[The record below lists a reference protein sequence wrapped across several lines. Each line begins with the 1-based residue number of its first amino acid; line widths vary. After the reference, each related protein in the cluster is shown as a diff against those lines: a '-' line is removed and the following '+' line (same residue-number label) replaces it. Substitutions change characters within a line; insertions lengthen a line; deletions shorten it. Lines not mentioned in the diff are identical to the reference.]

1 LFTFSVQC
9 FEISVDFFLI
19 AWHFLFRRSF
29 LPRKESV
36 DRRSSQCHPG
46 LAPPKRELFL
56 RLPKG
61 AEAPQCHL
69 QQLPF
74 ELLAPQR
81 TSPSE
86 STQPLNRLPLD
97 RKGPAADNGIGAHQ
111 KSYEIQ
117 CVGQS
122 LPRLRMPRR
131 ATKSCAYSPRTF
143 QGFQGLSAKVTCNMR
158 RVSLLPNY
166 DLI

>member
-1 LFTFSVQC
+1 MVKPY
-9 FEISVDFFLI
+9 VKAFFFI

-69 QQLPF
+69 QQLSF

-81 TSPSE
+81 TNHLEVRNPWRNYLWIERDPQWRQGRSREILRNLMCRSKPTADRLCLE
-86 STQPLNRLPLD
+86 SIQ
-97 RKGPAADNGIGAHQ
+97 DN
-111 KSYEIQ
+111 
-117 CVGQS
+117 
-122 LPRLRMPRR
+122 
-131 ATKSCAYSPRTF
+131 ATTPTRPFGRCY
-143 QGFQGLSAKVTCNMR
+143 
-158 RVSLLPNY
+158 
-166 DLI
+166 